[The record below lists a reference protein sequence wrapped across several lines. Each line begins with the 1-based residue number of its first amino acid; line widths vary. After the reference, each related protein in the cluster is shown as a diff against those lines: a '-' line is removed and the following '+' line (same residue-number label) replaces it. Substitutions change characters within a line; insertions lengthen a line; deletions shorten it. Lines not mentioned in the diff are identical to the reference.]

1 MTNEREKEAQMKEQ
15 TAVREAVI
23 EDCYNHMDHRPIQN
37 KTEYLEYY
45 EKTQTASTTELSEII
60 KSIKH

>member
-23 EDCYNHMDHRPIQN
+23 EGCYNHMDHCPIQN
-37 KTEYLEYY
+37 KTEYSEYY
-45 EKTQTASTTELSEII
+45 EKTQMASTTELSEIT